1 MNALLNYLWEGSVC
15 LALMGL
21 FYRLFLTGNTFFA
34 WNRAYL
40 LTAFG
45 IAWIV
50 PALNIP
56 LLTETIVLQ
65 EALTFQ
71 LPTVELSPKNLQTET
86 SGWSTLGVL
95 LSGVYLTG
103 LVFFLIRFG
112 WGLRIL
118 YIQAV
123 IAKKV
128 SWGSYT
134 LLEHPDF
141 EPSSFFHWIFLP
153 PKQKN
158 KVDRDWILAHEA
170 AHGTLLHSLDV
181 LLYQLLKITFWFF
194 PFIRYFER
202 ALLEV
207 HEYQVD
213 QMMTQNHPK
222 EAYVDLLLHLIRP
235 VQQGTLVNNFNQ
247 FQLKKRLNMMYQ
259 PKSPRMARINY
270 ALAIPLVGL
279 LFVFFACET
288 QDEKPNL
295 DQSTPEQISERVMQ
309 GEVFDVV
316 EDMPVPEGGME
327 GWNAFLSENLSY
339 PEAARKDSIEGTV
352 YAVFTVNTEGSIHDV
367 ELLRGVDH
375 RLDQEAL
382 RVLRKAPAWTPGKQK
397 GIEVPVKM
405 RVPIRFKLN

>member
-21 FYRLFLTGNTFFA
+21 FYRLFLAGNTFFV

-56 LLTETIVLQ
+56 LLTETIVFQ
-65 EALTFQ
+65 EILTFQ
-71 LPTVELSPKNLQTET
+71 LPTVELSPKNPQTVT
-86 SGWSTLGVL
+86 SGWYSLGVL
-95 LSGVYLTG
+95 FSSVYLSG

-112 WGLRIL
+112 WGLRTL
-118 YIQAV
+118 YTRAV
-123 IAKKV
+123 IAKKA
-128 SWGSYT
+128 SWGNFT

-153 PKQKN
+153 PEQKN
-158 KVDRDWILAHEA
+158 KVDREWILAHEA

-181 LLYQLLKITFWFF
+181 LLYQLLKITFWFL
-194 PFIRYFER
+194 PLIRYFEK
-202 ALLEV
+202 ALMEL

-213 QMMTQNHPK
+213 QLMTQKHPK
-222 EAYVDLLLHLIRP
+222 EAYIDLLLHLLRP

-270 ALAIPLVGL
+270 ALAMPLVGL

-288 QDEKPNL
+288 QEEKPSL
-295 DQSTPEQISERVMQ
+295 DQSSPEQISERVMQ
-309 GEVFDVV
+309 GEIFNVV

-327 GWNAFLSENLSY
+327 GWNAFLSENLTY